1 MKSLTTFLMFEK
13 GAADAAKFYVSL
25 FDDAKITSESAF
37 GNSITFEIQGQRLAA
52 FDGGPDFKFTE
63 GMSLMI
69 MCDTQAEV
77 DDLWSKLSA
86 NGGKPIQCGWVKD
99 RYGVFWQVIP
109 KILGQYL
116 ADHDKDKA
124 ERVRQAMFKMIK
136 IESDELTAAY
146 EGQ

>member
-1 MKSLTTFLMFEK
+1 MFEK

-109 KILGQYL
+109 KILDQYL
-116 ADHDKDKA
+116 TDHDKDKA

-146 EGQ
+146 EAQ